1 MQHTMDTAAQNRSAI
16 APQTLKPQN
25 QNPKLVQQESSC
37 SPARVQFPGQ
47 PLAARISRIME
58 PVIDRVRAE
67 LRREGVKLWLKPYT
81 PPQGSSLFDL
91 GSTYASRLNADAGEV
106 AKVLEELRQHALTK
120 LQVKAASVATPQA
133 SGYAAPISGGD
144 IVTLLGKVLGTCPT
158 QHREVRLQVRCSQT
172 GEEVRQQLCN
182 ELGLSTVKGWR
193 ADPASGVL
201 RVLLLAGPPAPSK
214 PAATAQPEAVS

>member
-47 PLAARISRIME
+47 PLAARISRRDRLCYATAHGHQRVMQFVKLCAFLLNLVLSFGLLSPDPPPEVVTCRIME

-81 PPQGSSLFDL
+81 PPQAQGGIQL
-91 GSTYASRLNADAGEV
+91 GS
-106 AKVLEELRQHALTK
+106 VLYINTK
-120 LQVKAASVATPQA
+120 LHECHVFR
-133 SGYAAPISGGD
+133 
-144 IVTLLGKVLGTCPT
+144 VLGP
-158 QHREVRLQVRCSQT
+158 VFCSFEF
-172 GEEVRQQLCN
+172 G
-182 ELGLSTVKGWR
+182 
-193 ADPASGVL
+193 
-201 RVLLLAGPPAPSK
+201 
-214 PAATAQPEAVS
+214 AAANVGT